1 MNARTSGIVAVL
13 LVCTLIAS
21 GPGRAGESEGLS
33 PWEEAPE
40 LAATGPALGPTLD
53 EDALAMHR
61 GGQQDLYMND
71 VRSRASI
78 SNTATSQL
86 QTGTNS
92 IADGAFANSN
102 GLPIAIQN
110 SGNNV
115 VIQNS
120 TILNLQLK

>member
-1 MNARTSGIVAVL
+1 MNARTSGIVAVVL
-13 LVCTLIAS
+13 ACALIAP
-21 GPGRAGESEGLS
+21 GPGRAAENEGLS
-33 PWEEAPE
+33 TWEDTPE
-40 LAATGPALGPTLD
+40 LPALGPALD
-53 EDALAMHR
+53 EDALATHR
-61 GGQQDLYMND
+61 GGQQDLYVND

-78 SNTATSQL
+78 SNTSTSQL
-86 QTGTNS
+86 QTGANS